1 MTCGWSEVEEK
12 YWYVTDV
19 MGVNA
24 DQMVKTNMMTHSLDH
39 VITRHM

>member
-24 DQMVKTNMMTHSLDH
+24 DHMVKTNVMTHSLDH
-39 VITRHM
+39 VITRHT